1 MRGASLV
8 SALVLTMGVGIACS
22 NETPPAPPA
31 APAAPAPPPPAP
43 ATPDAAAKPKM
54 VANPDGLSLAD
65 RIAKRQAAEKK
76 LAAELADEE
85 NKRLLAYDKGKLPLH
100 KEVFAAIKKYRAAYD
115 YAQDQGGRGE
125 DRVKQQKALEA
136 TGKKMATID
145 PKGGNSNV
153 VTDYDVMLN
162 AIANDYPDAL
172 SSVRRGQ
179 EAARGADRRA
189 RQADQEDRGLAGRAE
204 VGQEVAPGFRVGGA
218 RPSRVHLPSGSPGGA
233 RLCLAEPVAGGFGNP
248 PGFPSRSPGRSEALP
263 RGARRGRVWEPSRV
277 PV

>member
-1 MRGASLV
+1 MRGASFV
-8 SALVLTMGVGIACS
+8 SALVLMMGVGIACS
-22 NETPPAPPA
+22 NEKPPAPPA
-31 APAAPAPPPPAP
+31 APATPAPPPPPAP
-43 ATPDAAAKPKM
+43 PPAPKM

-76 LAAELADEE
+76 LATELAGEE

-115 YAQDQGGRGE
+115 HAKTKE
-125 DRVKQQKALEA
+125 DVEKIRVKQQKALEA

-172 SSVRRGQ
+172 ELSFAGDKKPLEEQTAELDKRSKKI
-179 EAARGADRRA
+179 
-189 RQADQEDRGLAGRAE
+189 EDW
-204 VGQEVAPGFRVGGA
+204 
-218 RPSRVHLPSGSPGGA
+218 
-233 RLCLAEPVAGGFGNP
+233 LAELKA
-248 PGFPSRSPGRSEALP
+248 AKK
-263 RGARRGRVWEPSRV
+263 
-277 PV
+277 